1 MDELEN
7 FNKTLGLSSSDRDDR
22 FTAQID
28 QIRHQMSS
36 IVNDNKIS
44 QISKKVDDVEVSE
57 RRLGSQLQMVLEEQK
72 KLLHSYYE
80 LDNKYK
86 NISKENKYLRNEFI
100 DLKKKIHSSDN
111 GGSQRDY

>member
-7 FNKTLGLSSSDRDDR
+7 FNKTLGLSSSDRDER

-86 NISKENKYLRNEFI
+86 NISKENKFLRNEFI
-100 DLKKKIHSSDN
+100 DLKNKIHSSDH